1 MAGINLRVLSR
12 AFSKRSELSGALRTD
27 RFAPRGKLAYG
38 LRCDCL
44 LQIELFRR
52 FQVNRIRRHEPDRNR
67 DRMIEMVMV
76 ENAHSAVRDPQDLY
90 LPIEHGPVERHTP
103 RHGLPVSRP

>member
-1 MAGINLRVLSR
+1 
-12 AFSKRSELSGALRTD
+12 
-27 RFAPRGKLAYG
+27 
-38 LRCDCL
+38 
-44 LQIELFRR
+44 
-52 FQVNRIRRHEPDRNR
+52 
-67 DRMIEMVMV
+67 MVMV